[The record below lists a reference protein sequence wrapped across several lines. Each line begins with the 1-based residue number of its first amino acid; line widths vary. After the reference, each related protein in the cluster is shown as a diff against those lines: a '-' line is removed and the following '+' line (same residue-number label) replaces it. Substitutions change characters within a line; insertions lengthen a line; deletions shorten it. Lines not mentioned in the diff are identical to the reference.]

1 MVFLG
6 TMLQNSQVKAQGNL
20 IDYGNAWERDNQWL
34 DDVFG
39 TASALFKK
47 PVAGEEEAE
56 NVNNDSDRDYVEE
69 PDETGPILLPQT
81 PRVKS
86 ARAARMQSKSK

>member
-1 MVFLG
+1 MVSLG
-6 TMLQNSQVKAQGNL
+6 TILQNSQIKSQGSL
-20 IDYGNAWERDNQWL
+20 IDFGNAWERDSQWL
-34 DDVFG
+34 DDVFA

-47 PVAGEEEAE
+47 PVAGEEIE
-56 NVNNDSDRDYVEE
+56 NVQNDSDREYLEE

-86 ARAARMQSKSK
+86 ARAARMQRKTK